1 MAHTQ
6 TPKLRSAC
14 DACHEAKVKCTG
26 GTPCVHCKNH
36 HQNCHYSFAARIG
49 KPKGSRN
56 RKTLARL
63 REAAFHTAKSQT
75 SCPTPP
81 YAFDPVPLSISPHS
95 VSSTP
100 EWMTSDYSVP
110 TTQNTSYAPYD
121 WISPQGTPTP
131 PESIDTSLSA
141 LQVHDNLLM
150 YQQASLTQPFES
162 HIHSPQL
169 STASVNTGNT
179 EFILPF
185 QETSGFP
192 ATWQSHVPTCD
203 CFHWQTSN
211 LVSLH
216 ALKSP
221 VGTIQYSK
229 FGESLQYI
237 TRTITACQRTV
248 ACQSCE
254 KSSSMMY
261 LLIASLQMV
270 VDHLEALLSHEQLDA
285 SSTTASSLSSLP
297 FVSSSMIPQ
306 DPHAEQHKI
315 IRIMQIRHMLIKTQ
329 NTLKDIREIVL
340 STQQR
345 YSVDSAISGLGEIA
359 SSSSSDPDCLYQSVD
374 KLQGGIGSLLGTI
387 STQQA

>member
-1 MAHTQ
+1 MRFM
-6 TPKLRSAC
+6 PRSKG
-14 DACHEAKVKCTG
+14 EI
-26 GTPCVHCKNH
+26 
-36 HQNCHYSFAARIG
+36 FAARIG

-63 REAAFHTAKSQT
+63 REAAFHAAKSQT

-95 VSSTP
+95 ISSTP
-100 EWMTSDYSVP
+100 DWMTSDYSIP
-110 TTQNTSYAPYD
+110 TTQQTSYAPYN
-121 WISPQGTPTP
+121 WISPQATPTP
-131 PESIDTSLSA
+131 PESIDMSLSA

-150 YQQASLTQPFES
+150 YQQQAPLTQPFES
-162 HIHSPQL
+162 HIRSPQL
-169 STASVNTGNT
+169 PSPSVNTGNSD
-179 EFILPF
+179 FILPF

-192 ATWQSHVPTCD
+192 ATWQSHLPTCD

-221 VGTIQYSK
+221 VGVTQHGT

-237 TRTITACQRTV
+237 TGTISACQRTV

-254 KSSSMMY
+254 KGSSMMY

-270 VDHLEALLSHEQLDA
+270 FDHLEALLSQEQMDSS
-285 SSTTASSLSSLP
+285 SSTTTSPFSSLSS
-297 FVSSSMIPQ
+297 VSNSITPQ
-306 DPHAEQHKI
+306 DPHSEQQKI
-315 IRIMQIRHMLIKTQ
+315 IRRMQIRHMLIKTQ

-345 YSVDSAISGLGEIA
+345 FSVDSAISGFGEIETG
-359 SSSSSDPDCLYQSVD
+359 SSSDPDCLYQSVD
-374 KLQGGIGSLLGTI
+374 KLQGGIGSLLSTIGTR
-387 STQQA
+387 QA